1 MKLSKGIWPPWSLS
15 SLCTVDLKARRET
28 TTLGSPAVSFDA
40 FVEEEDED
48 DEEDADATEE
58 AVLASVLNG

>member
-1 MKLSKGIWPPWSLS
+1 M
-15 SLCTVDLKARRET
+15 DLKARRET